1 MPRLALIPGDGIGA
15 EVSVEVVRLLQA
27 LKGEGHSL
35 DWNVYDCS
43 AERYLR
49 TGKALPD
56 GGMAELAGY
65 DAIFAGAF
73 GDPRVPDMAHAR
85 ALLLGARFGLDLY
98 VNLRPVRAL
107 SDAVVPLK
115 GRCAGDVDIL
125 IVREN
130 TEGAYVNVGGLFKA
144 GTPDKTAVQEAI
156 ATRRG
161 VDRILRYAFEQAS
174 SRPRGRLVMADKHN
188 ALTFVSGLWYRMF
201 QEVRRDYP
209 SVESHH
215 IFVDALCHD
224 LIRDPGRFD
233 VIVTSN
239 LFGDLLS
246 DLAAALAGGLGV
258 APSAN
263 LNPRTRKGL
272 FEPVHGSAHDIAGRG
287 EANPLAALLSAAMML
302 DFIGMSGAAR
312 RVERAVRDCV
322 RAGEVTRDLG
332 GRLGTAG
339 AGEAVLRRLSEG
351 S

>member
-1 MPRLALIPGDGIGA
+1 MPRFALIPGDGIGP
-15 EVSVEVVRLLQA
+15 EVSAEVVRLLEV
-27 LKGEGHSL
+27 LKGEGHAL
-35 DWNVYDCS
+35 EWTVYDCS
-43 AERYLR
+43 AERYLA

-85 ALLLGARFGLDLY
+85 ALLLGARFELDLF
-98 VNLRPVRAL
+98 VNLRPARAF
-107 SDAVVPLK
+107 SDAVVPLR
-115 GRCAGDVDIL
+115 GRTAPEVDIL

-130 TEGAYVNVGGLFKA
+130 TEGAYVNLGGLFKA
-144 GTPDKTAVQEAI
+144 GTPDETALQEAI

-161 VDRILRYAFEQAS
+161 VERILRYAFEQAA
-174 SRPRGRLVMADKHN
+174 SRPRRRLVMADKHN
-188 ALTFVSGLWYRMF
+188 ALRFVSGLWHRVY

-209 SVESHH
+209 SVQSHH
-215 IFVDALCHD
+215 VFVDTLCHD
-224 LIRDPGRFD
+224 LVRDPGRFD

-246 DLAAALAGGLGV
+246 DLTAALAGGLGV

-263 LNPRTRKGL
+263 LNPRTGKGL
-272 FEPVHGSAHDIAGRG
+272 FEPVHGAAHDIAGRG

-302 DFIGMSGAAR
+302 NFVGMADSAR
-312 RVERAVRDCV
+312 RVERSVQECVRD
-322 RAGEVTRDLG
+322 GEVTRDLG
-332 GRLGTAG
+332 GTLGTAA
-339 AGEAVLRRLSEG
+339 AGEAVLRRLVRG